1 LWLCI
6 INCLIEWKR
15 WRNNLKL
22 RAHSHPQG
30 NVAGPNQ
37 PNLQR
42 NSSLLNVWG
51 TEKSSEG
58 LTRSWWGPRGTKR
71 SVKKDRRK
79 SWCVLRSFFH
89 SRLCACFDNKWSGK
103 KILRLNKQRKNRLL
117 AKGNLKAWWSVRT
130 IYSTSLSLLRSKQ
143 FICARFFQICRQ
155 ERTKI
160 HARNEETRLTFG
172 LVSTKRRFKRRL
184 TTQKVP

>member
-1 LWLCI
+1 
-6 INCLIEWKR
+6 
-15 WRNNLKL
+15 
-22 RAHSHPQG
+22 
-30 NVAGPNQ
+30 
-37 PNLQR
+37 
-42 NSSLLNVWG
+42 
-51 TEKSSEG
+51 
-58 LTRSWWGPRGTKR
+58 
-71 SVKKDRRK
+71 
-79 SWCVLRSFFH
+79 
-89 SRLCACFDNKWSGK
+89 
-103 KILRLNKQRKNRLL
+103 
-117 AKGNLKAWWSVRT
+117 VRT